1 MDFSFEVLI
10 FIAVVFL
17 LAAFIHGSIGFGFPM
32 VTTPL
37 LALSTDIQT
46 AILLTLIPTL
56 LVNIISII
64 SEGNILVAVRRH
76 FLLALLAM
84 LGSAV
89 GTQILLTVN
98 SDIFKVLLGV
108 VIIIYLFAEKIKL
121 KLSWIREHP
130 KFSKFTF
137 GLSAGIIGGLTNV
150 MAPVLII
157 YSLESKYSKS
167 DTVQASN
174 LCFLLGKI
182 IQIVLFIINGKFSL
196 NEFSTSSAMFIVT
209 SIALYG
215 GIAVRNKIKGKAYQK
230 ILRFLLLLLAIIL
243 LIQVSI

>member
-1 MDFSFEVLI
+1 
-10 FIAVVFL
+10 
-17 LAAFIHGSIGFGFPM
+17 
-32 VTTPL
+32 
-37 LALSTDIQT
+37 
-46 AILLTLIPTL
+46 
-56 LVNIISII
+56 
-64 SEGNILVAVRRH
+64 
-76 FLLALLAM
+76 M

-108 VIIIYLFAEKIKL
+108 VIIIYLLAEKIKL
-121 KLSWIREHP
+121 KLSWIREQP

-182 IQIVLFIINGKFSL
+182 IQIFLFFINGKFSL

-209 SIALYG
+209 SFALYG

-230 ILRFLLLLLAIIL
+230 ILRLLLFILAIIL

>member
-1 MDFSFEVLI
+1 MDFSFEALI

-46 AILLTLIPTL
+46 AIVLTLIPTL

-64 SEGNILVAVRRH
+64 SERNILVAVRRH

-108 VIIIYLFAEKIKL
+108 VIIIYLLAGKIKL

-230 ILRFLLLLLAIIL
+230 ILRFLLILLAIIL